1 MTGYDRPMEPAD
13 LADAR
18 ADADL
23 LAGRMRRTAERATD
37 ALATAAARIYEI
49 RSPGGEVTVSVDGR
63 PRVTA
68 IRVDPRAMRLD
79 PETLG
84 GILTRTVDE
93 ALRTARTGT
102 RDELL
107 DTLDPQLREAILAA
121 GPGGGLDGG
130 EA

>member
-1 MTGYDRPMEPAD
+1 MEPAD

-93 ALRTARTGT
+93 AQRHRGAHRRAHPRQPHARRVRHRGDQRRARRGGRATS
-102 RDELL
+102 
-107 DTLDPQLREAILAA
+107 PA
-121 GPGGGLDGG
+121 GRR
-130 EA
+130 